1 MVEEKTE
8 KEKYEWLR
16 DRCIILFTVGLAI
29 VTLCFVL
36 DIV

>member
-1 MVEEKTE
+1 MVKEKTE

-16 DRCIILFTVGLAI
+16 DRLIILFTAVFAA

>member
-1 MVEEKTE
+1 MVKEKTE

-16 DRCIILFTVGLAI
+16 DRIIILSTAGLAV

>member
-1 MVEEKTE
+1 MVKEKTE
-8 KEKYEWLR
+8 REKYEWLR
-16 DRCIILFTVGLAI
+16 DRLIILFTAGLAV